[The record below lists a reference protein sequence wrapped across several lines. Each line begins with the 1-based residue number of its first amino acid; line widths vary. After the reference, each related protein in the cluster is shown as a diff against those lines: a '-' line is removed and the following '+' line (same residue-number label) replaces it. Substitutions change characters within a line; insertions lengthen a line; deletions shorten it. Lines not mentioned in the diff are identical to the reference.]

1 MGGVG
6 FTFVGVRHCESWLVG
21 AFDVK
26 RCSYVFQV
34 LID

>member
-26 RCSYVFQV
+26 RCLYVCQV